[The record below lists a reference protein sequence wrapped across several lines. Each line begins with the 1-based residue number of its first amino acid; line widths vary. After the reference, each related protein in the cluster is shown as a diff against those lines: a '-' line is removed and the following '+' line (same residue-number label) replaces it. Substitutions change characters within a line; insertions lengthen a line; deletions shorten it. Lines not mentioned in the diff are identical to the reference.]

1 MQKTRARVS
10 IKGLL
15 AVVLAVVL
23 GLPGISGAQGTQSQ
37 GRYGDSPH
45 QADKS
50 FTTDQQKKG
59 RQQQQIQKKIRKPQ
73 TQKKGPQ
80 QGAKPAGQY
89 QPPTKALRGG
99 PAGTR
104 AQ

>member
-1 MQKTRARVS
+1 M
-10 IKGLL
+10 
-15 AVVLAVVL
+15 LAVVL
-23 GLPGISGAQGTQSQ
+23 GLPGISGAQGTPSQ
-37 GRYGDSPH
+37 GRYGDSPL

-59 RQQQQIQKKIRKPQ
+59 RQQQLPKKVQKPQ
-73 TQKKGPQ
+73 TQKNERR

-99 PAGTR
+99 PVGTR